1 MTQPIK
7 LIAVDLD
14 GTLLN
19 SKHQMSKR
27 NEKALK
33 AAIAKGVQVII
44 ATAKTRTSASDIVK
58 RLELTTQGIYLH
70 GLAIYNADGSLA
82 YQKTLEPAIARQ
94 VLTFAEDRGFYVIA
108 YSGTRILVRSSNS
121 RFEQYIKEYN
131 EALPEIIGPIQNI
144 LGDMPINKL
153 LITRFDEAKRVKALR
168 WQLSMQLDDQA
179 NVTGSIRDDM
189 LEVMPPNISKS
200 VTLAALIKQAEIKAE
215 NVMAIGDGGN
225 DIDMI
230 EMAGIGVAMG
240 NARQALKDKADHI
253 VADNDHDGVAEAVE
267 KFVLASSN
275 VPTEVTQTNGDKAQ
289 T

>member
-131 EALPEIIGPIQNI
+131 LKEEFNY
-144 LGDMPINKL
+144 
-153 LITRFDEAKRVKALR
+153 AKKRK
-168 WQLSMQLDDQA
+168 
-179 NVTGSIRDDM
+179 
-189 LEVMPPNISKS
+189 
-200 VTLAALIKQAEIKAE
+200 
-215 NVMAIGDGGN
+215 
-225 DIDMI
+225 
-230 EMAGIGVAMG
+230 
-240 NARQALKDKADHI
+240 
-253 VADNDHDGVAEAVE
+253 
-267 KFVLASSN
+267 
-275 VPTEVTQTNGDKAQ
+275 
-289 T
+289 

>member
-108 YSGTRILVRSSNS
+108 YSGTRILVRSSNL